1 MDSNSWFSDAIKA
14 LVISERKSFMPFTYI
29 ALIMM
34 AYFGPN
40 ATNLASI
47 QLEVWHFEKS
57 IEDIYLYVL
66 KVVPLLAVDF
76 FTFAVNGLVLA
87 YFSEINLLK
96 VMKTIQ
102 KEFWIVFAIAEGVYL
117 MEVNFISVFD
127 NYVVHLPYF
136 RQT

>member
-1 MDSNSWFSDAIKA
+1 
-14 LVISERKSFMPFTYI
+14 MPFTYI

-40 ATNLASI
+40 AKNLASI